1 MFGLSFQM
9 TISLSFHQLSN
20 DSGITMNSID
30 HIWTYESTETNYD
43 SLGDA
48 TSNSSETRMEYFSSD
63 GQFIAAQEDMG
74 GITYLY
80 DECGA
85 NCWHF
90 NVR

>member
-1 MFGLSFQM
+1 M
-9 TISLSFHQLSN
+9 TILLSFHQLVMIV
-20 DSGITMNSID
+20 GIAMNSID
-30 HIWTYESTETNYD
+30 HIWTYETTETNYD

-48 TSNSSETRMEYFSSD
+48 TSTSSETRIEYFSSD

-80 DECGA
+80 DDNWEIV
-85 NCWHF
+85 WHF